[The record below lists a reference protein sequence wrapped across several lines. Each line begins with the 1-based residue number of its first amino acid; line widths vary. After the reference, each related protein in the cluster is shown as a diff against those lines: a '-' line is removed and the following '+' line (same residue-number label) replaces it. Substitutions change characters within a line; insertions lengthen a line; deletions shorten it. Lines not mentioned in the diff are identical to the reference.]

1 MKKKCSAVVAI
12 NLLLLDDEID
22 CEQLL
27 EMLQTDVL
35 KYNIIE
41 DCLPAYIQAL
51 LKVGIHGPE
60 LFHPHRTSGRLI
72 LGNRLT
78 QNAEWLRTVAGY
90 PKSFQAIIQLF
101 ISTLIISLV
110 IGYRR
115 KTITIHKYF

>member
-1 MKKKCSAVVAI
+1 MEKHEELWLQAIQESVDCCHQQFEVMKKKCSAVVAI

-51 LKVGIHGPE
+51 LKAGIHRSE
-60 LFHPHRTSGRLI
+60 LCHPQITGSRLI
-72 LGNRLT
+72 LVYRLI
-78 QNAEWLRTVAGY
+78 QNAEWLRTAAGY
-90 PKSFQAIIQLF
+90 PK
-101 ISTLIISLV
+101 
-110 IGYRR
+110 
-115 KTITIHKYF
+115 

>member
-41 DCLPAYIQAL
+41 DCLPAYIEAL
-51 LKVGIHGPE
+51 LKEGI
-60 LFHPHRTSGRLI
+60 
-72 LGNRLT
+72 
-78 QNAEWLRTVAGY
+78 
-90 PKSFQAIIQLF
+90 
-101 ISTLIISLV
+101 
-110 IGYRR
+110 
-115 KTITIHKYF
+115 